1 MTENE
6 KILAGLI
13 KGVQSWDDLKPK
25 LSEYNT
31 SITDTTTKTTLAG
44 KLFEIFAK
52 YYFKVDPT
60 QNQLYSDVWL
70 YDEVDSLTKEELGL
84 PVKDKGVDLVLK
96 DRQGRFYVV
105 QCKFKNNEESIVN
118 FGKDKIANTFFWS
131 KKCFGVI
138 LFTNVA
144 DCTDDIK
151 NEKNFNAIK
160 SDTLLNLDSSF
171 FSSVSNFIELNV
183 PAQTKCHVRRE
194 DQKLAIEKVV
204 EHFKIN
210 DRGQLILPCG
220 AGKTTTSL
228 WIKEKLKS
236 RSTLVLFPS
245 LALLRQFKTEWAAQR
260 SDDYVYINVCSE
272 KDIDKS
278 KDDSPVTHTY
288 EISGEV
294 TTSADRIKEFLDSEF
309 ENKIVF
315 CTYQSSKVIQDAL
328 VQLVNFSFD
337 LIICDEAHR
346 TAGGAKQN
354 TFAIIHDE
362 AKIRGRKRLY
372 MTATPRVVSVQLKAK
387 LGQDYALLCDMSNS
401 DIYGTEAF
409 RMSFGEAIND
419 NILVDYKIIGIGV
432 THKQVKQFIEQ
443 RRFVTE
449 EYDLKEI
456 ADNYALNLVME
467 KYSAFHAITF
477 HSKVDFAK
485 EFSKRH
491 NNYFGPDVY
500 SNHVSGKDKTSK
512 RADILRRFKNNNKGV
527 VSNAR
532 CLTEG
537 VDVPIIDLIYFCD
550 PKNSKIDIVQASG
563 RALRKDKHGNKTIG
577 YIVVPIFHH
586 IDEDIEKEIEKK
598 PYFQNL
604 IQVIRSLCDQDE
616 RLQAE
621 IDEVAF
627 TKGERTS
634 RRIEI
639 TYDDNEIEK
648 IITLDG
654 LDKEV
659 KKYLFD
665 QIIEKT
671 RDSWNL
677 MYSKLVEFKHKFK
690 STNIPRKQT
699 EYNQLRWWVQ
709 AQRDNYFKKKLA
721 QNQID
726 KLNKLGF
733 EWKGEQRREITD
745 RFEIWMQSYR
755 KLQIYFAEHENS
767 DVPARY
773 EKDKSLGP
781 WVVEQ
786 RIRYEK
792 GKLSEKQIEL
802 LENIKINWDPKN
814 TYPKLIE
821 ALIEYKKKYGNV
833 NVPQG
838 KYEHRKIAAKC
849 ARTRAIYK
857 TGNTSIK
864 GDIIAKGKGR
874 ITKWAI
880 EKLNELGFEWNVGT
894 PDWDERFSELKQY
907 YEINGNTNIKVTEN
921 QTLFYWC
928 YRQRKNKKELEQEQ
942 IQKLNSIDFV
952 FDLQKTK
959 NEELFLEK
967 VSTLKEY
974 YDTKASGECDV
985 TKETLRKI
993 QKWESAFRV
1002 AYRENNLSDE
1012 YFEMLSAIDFNF
1024 SQENSEEEIWIEYF
1038 NELQQYYD
1046 QYNSFII
1053 PNEYEFLKLKRWI
1066 TYQRGL
1072 HNKNKL
1078 REDRKQKLQGLGY
1091 DFTDS
1096 YKTVSIKTKENIS
1109 NTFWD
1114 KKIEDL
1120 KKYYEASNSFDG
1132 IENKDE
1138 YKVLYRWIK
1147 KINSEFKKG
1156 KLQESRFIQLK
1167 EMNFDFLYKPIRQK
1181 KPKTDNWEKRF
1192 EELKE
1197 YYNSTSTFYLSMKN
1211 PDQKLLAS
1219 WSRAQK
1225 SAYKKGKLQTNRIN
1239 DLESI
1244 GFSFFENYNPK
1255 KQITRWKNNEE
1266 NWNIKYEQYKAY
1278 YDKNNTFYIP
1288 IPDKENKKLR
1298 VWWQTQIAKF
1308 RRHKLSSEQIE
1319 KFHSIGFRFE
1329 STQITKPRIERDIA
1343 DNNIIEETW
1352 NKNYL
1357 LLLDYK
1363 IKNGNCN
1370 VPRSFSNSSLAYW
1383 VSQQR
1388 TKYNR
1393 NQLSED
1399 KIIKLNLLEFNW
1411 GKIKGQLEKELWLK
1425 SYNKLKVFYDLYGH
1439 SSPTIEYGDKQ
1450 LLQWIMQQRHRGKK
1464 GILKQDYYDLLEALK
1479 FNWNANPSG
1488 GHGKPKDDIWLQ
1500 HYQKLVLYKNLFSTT
1515 NVSQTNKEYKAL
1527 GKWVNDQRHHYKKGR
1542 MSDFRINKLN
1552 DIDFVWV
1559 AKKTIAATG

>member
-6 KILAGLI
+6 KILAGLL

-44 KLFEIFAK
+44 KLFEYFSK

-60 QNQLYSDVWL
+60 QNQLYTDVWL

-84 PVKDKGVDLVLK
+84 PTQDKGVDLLLK
-96 DRQGRFYVV
+96 DRQGRYYVV

-138 LFTNVA
+138 LFTNVS

-171 FSSVSNFIELNV
+171 FSSILNYIELNV
-183 PAQTKCHVRRE
+183 PAPIKKHVRRE

-204 EHFKIN
+204 EHFELN

-260 SDDYVYINVCSE
+260 SDDYIYINVCSE

-278 KDDSPVTHTY
+278 KDDSAVTHTY

-294 TTSADRIKEFLDSEF
+294 TTSADRIKEFLESEF

-328 VQLVNFSFD
+328 VQVSTFSFD

-346 TAGGAKQN
+346 TAGGTKQN
-354 TFAIIHDE
+354 TFAIVHDPK
-362 AKIRGRKRLY
+362 KIRGKKRLY

-387 LGQDYALLCDMSNS
+387 LGQDYGLLCDMSNP

-419 NILVDYKIIGIGV
+419 KILVDYKIIGIGV
-432 THKQVKQFIEQ
+432 TQKQVKQFIEQ

-563 RALRKDKHGNKTIG
+563 RALRKDRHGSKTIG

-604 IQVIRSLCDQDE
+604 IQVVRSLCDQDE

-621 IDEVAF
+621 IDEIAF
-627 TKGERTS
+627 NKGEKTS

-677 MYSKLVEFKHKFK
+677 MYSKLVEFKNKFNT
-690 STNIPRKQT
+690 TNIPRKKI
-699 EYNQLRWWVQ
+699 EYNPLRWWVQ
-709 AQRDNYFKKKLA
+709 AQRDNYFNKKLT
-721 QNQID
+721 QLQID
-726 KLNKLGF
+726 KLTKIGF
-733 EWKGEQRREITD
+733 EWKGEQRREIKD
-745 RFEIWMQSYR
+745 KFEIWMQSYR
-755 KLQIYFAEHENS
+755 KLQQYFNENGKT
-767 DVPARY
+767 DLPARY
-773 EKDKSLGP
+773 KQDKSLAN
-781 WVVEQ
+781 WLVSQ
-786 RIRYEK
+786 RQKYDEGR
-792 GKLSEKQIEL
+792 LSDNQIEL
-802 LENIKINWDPKN
+802 LEKIKINWDPKN
-814 TYPKLIE
+814 TYPELIDL
-821 ALIEYKKKYGNV
+821 LIEYKKIHGNV

-838 KYEHRKIAAKC
+838 RYEYRKIAAKC
-849 ARTRAIYK
+849 ARARAIYK
-857 TGNTSIK
+857 KGAETLK
-864 GDIIAKGKGR
+864 GDIIAKGTGR

-880 EKLNELGFEWNVGT
+880 EKLNELGFEWNIGS
-894 PDWDERFSELKQY
+894 PDWDEKFEEVKEFYEKNGFS
-907 YEINGNTNIKVTEN
+907 NIKVTDN
-921 QTLFYWC
+921 QNLAYWC
-928 YRQRKNKKELEQEQ
+928 YRQKRDKQTLSNEQ
-942 IQKLNSIDFV
+942 IDKLKSINFDFKNTV
-952 FDLQKTK
+952 RDSEKTFLSRFAELQDYYQQNDTFFIPQADKNYKSLKFWLGKLKTK
-959 NEELFLEK
+959 YNSGTIPKEWLQMLEGIEYPFNETIYEDHIWNEKFEELKIFYLEFK
-967 VSTLKEY
+967 TFVLFDKPGYKSLNTWLYTQRSTFK
-974 YDTKASGECDV
+974 KG
-985 TKETLRKI
+985 
-993 QKWESAFRV
+993 Q
-1002 AYRENNLSDE
+1002 
-1012 YFEMLSAIDFNF
+1012 
-1024 SQENSEEEIWIEYF
+1024 
-1038 NELQQYYD
+1038 
-1046 QYNSFII
+1046 
-1053 PNEYEFLKLKRWI
+1053 
-1066 TYQRGL
+1066 
-1072 HNKNKL
+1072 L
-1078 REDRKQKLQGLGY
+1078 REGREKKLLDLGY
-1091 DFTDS
+1091 SFTEKYS
-1096 YKTVSIKTKENIS
+1096 YVTDKTKEKIRTTS
-1109 NTFWD
+1109 WE
-1114 KKIEDL
+1114 KKIEEFKNYL
-1120 KKYYEASNSFDG
+1120 ETFHTLAG
-1132 IENKDE
+1132 IEKKKEFDS
-1138 YKVLYRWIK
+1138 LYRWIK
-1147 KINSEFKKG
+1147 NNIRQNKKELLNDE
-1156 KLQESRFIQLK
+1156 KVNQLLDL
-1167 EMNFDFLYKPIRQK
+1167 NFDFEYKPQRDKKQK
-1181 KPKTDNWEKRF
+1181 PDNWNEMF
-1192 EELKE
+1192 EEFKTFVTETGLYYLPLKSQ
-1197 YYNSTSTFYLSMKN
+1197 STRKLS
-1211 PDQKLLAS
+1211 S
-1219 WSRAQK
+1219 WLRAQK
-1225 SAYKKGKLQTNRIN
+1225 SAYKKGKLQPNRIYN
-1239 DLESI
+1239 LESI
-1244 GFSFFENYNPK
+1244 GFSFSENYNPK
-1255 KQITRWKNNEE
+1255 KQITRWKNDED
-1266 NWNIKYEQYKAY
+1266 NWNEKFLQFKSYF
-1278 YDKNNTFYIP
+1278 DKNKTFYIP

-1298 VWWQTQIAKF
+1298 IWWQTQIAKF
-1308 RRHKLSSEQIE
+1308 RRQKLSKEQIAM
-1319 KFHSIGFRFE
+1319 FSLIGFTFHPN
-1329 STQITKPRIERDIA
+1329 QITKPRPTKEKKEINYTEA
-1343 DNNIIEETW
+1343 AW
-1352 NKNYL
+1352 NTQYL
-1357 LLLDYK
+1357 ALLDYK
-1363 IKNGNCN
+1363 IKNNDCN
-1370 VPRSFSNSSLAYW
+1370 VPRGFSHSSLAYW

-1393 NQLSED
+1393 KQLSEE

-1411 GKIKGQLEKELWLK
+1411 GKIKGQSEKELWLK
-1425 SYNKLKVFYDLYGH
+1425 SYNKLKVFYDLYVN

-1464 GILKQDYYDLLEALK
+1464 GILKQDYYDLLEVLK
-1479 FNWNANPSG
+1479 FNWNPNPSG
-1488 GHGKPKDDIWLQ
+1488 GLGKPKDDIWLQ
-1500 HYQKLVLYKNLFSTT
+1500 HYQKLVLYKNLFGTT

-1542 MSDFRINKLN
+1542 LSDFRINKLN

>member
-6 KILAGLI
+6 KILAALL

-31 SITDTTTKTTLAG
+31 SITDTTSKTTLAG
-44 KLFEIFAK
+44 KLFEYFAK
-52 YYFKVDPT
+52 YYFKVDAT
-60 QNQLYSDVWL
+60 QNQLYTDVWL

-84 PVKDKGVDLVLK
+84 PTKDKGVDLLLK
-96 DRQGRFYVV
+96 DGQGRYYVV

-138 LFTNVA
+138 LFTNVS

-160 SDTLLNLDSSF
+160 SDTLLNLDSSL
-171 FSSVSNFIELNV
+171 FSSILRYIELNV
-183 PAQTKCHVRRE
+183 PTPIKKHVRRE
-194 DQKLAIEKVV
+194 DQKLAIEKVA

-260 SDDYVYINVCSE
+260 SDDYIYINVCSE

-294 TTSADRIKEFLDSEF
+294 TTSADRIKEFLECEF

-328 VQLVNFSFD
+328 VQLPGFFFD

-354 TFAIIHDE
+354 TFAIIHDQT
-362 AKIRGRKRLY
+362 KIRGKKRLY
-372 MTATPRVVSVQLKAK
+372 MTATPRIVSVQLKAK
-387 LGQDYALLCDMSNS
+387 LGQDYALLCDMSNP

-419 NILVDYKIIGIGV
+419 KILVDYKIIGIGV
-432 THKQVKQFIEQ
+432 TQKQVKQFIEQ

-485 EFSKRH
+485 GFSKRH
-491 NNYFGPDVY
+491 NNYFSPDVY

-512 RADILRRFKNNNKGV
+512 RADILRRFKKSNKGV

-563 RALRKDKHGNKTIG
+563 RALRKDTHGNKSIG
-577 YIVVPIFHH
+577 YIVVPIFHY

-627 TKGERTS
+627 NKGEKKS

-659 KKYLFD
+659 RKYLFD
-665 QIIEKT
+665 QIIERT

-677 MYSKLVEFKHKFK
+677 MFSKLVEFKQEFK
-690 STNIPRKQT
+690 TTNIARKQI
-699 EYNQLRWWVQ
+699 EYNQLRWWAQ
-709 AQRDNYFKKKLA
+709 AQRDNYFKKKLT
-721 QNQID
+721 QSQID
-726 KLNKLGF
+726 KLNNLGF
-733 EWKGEQRREITD
+733 EWKGEQRRETTD
-745 RFEIWMQSYR
+745 KFEIWMQSYR
-755 KLQIYFAEHENS
+755 KLQIYFTENGNT
-767 DVPARY
+767 DVLARY
-773 EKDKSLGP
+773 EKDKSLGT
-781 WVVEQ
+781 WVVAQ
-786 RIRYEK
+786 RSRYDK
-792 GKLSEKQIEL
+792 GNLSDEQIEL
-802 LENIKINWDPKN
+802 LENLKINWDPQN
-814 TYPKLIE
+814 TYPELIE
-821 ALIEYKKKYGNV
+821 SLINYKKIHGNI

-838 KYEHRKIAAKC
+838 RYEDRKVAAKC
-849 ARTRAIYK
+849 ARARSIYK
-857 TGNTSIK
+857 NGTKTIK
-864 GDIIAKGKGR
+864 GDVVAKGKGR

-880 EKLNELGFEWNVGT
+880 EKLNELGFEWNVGS
-894 PDWDERFSELKQY
+894 PDWDERFEEVKKF
-907 YEINGNTNIKVTEN
+907 YEKNGFSNIKVTDN
-921 QTLFYWC
+921 QSIAYWC
-928 YRQRKNKKELEQEQ
+928 YRQKRDKQ
-942 IQKLNSIDFV
+942 S
-952 FDLQKTK
+952 
-959 NEELFLEK
+959 
-967 VSTLKEY
+967 
-974 YDTKASGECDV
+974 
-985 TKETLRKI
+985 
-993 QKWESAFRV
+993 
-1002 AYRENNLSDE
+1002 LSDE
-1012 YFEMLSAIDFNF
+1012 QIEKLKSIKFSFINKIRDAEKTFFNRFTELQEYHQKNGTFFIPQTDKKYRSLKVWLSRLKSKYNSGLIPKEWLQMLEGIGYS
-1024 SQENSEEEIWIEYF
+1024 F
-1038 NELQQYYD
+1038 NETIYED
-1046 QYNSFII
+1046 HIW
-1053 PNEYEFLKLKRWI
+1053 NEKFEELKLFYLEFKTFILFDRPGYKSLNTWLH
-1066 TYQRGL
+1066 TQRNAFKKG
-1072 HNKNKL
+1072 KL
-1078 REDRKQKLQGLGY
+1078 RADREKNLLDLGY
-1091 DFTDS
+1091 SFTAKYS
-1096 YKTVSIKTKENIS
+1096 YVTDKTKEKIS
-1109 NTFWD
+1109 SSYWD
-1114 KKIEDL
+1114 KRILEFGNYL
-1120 KKYYEASNSFDG
+1120 ETCNTITG
-1132 IENKDE
+1132 IEKKAE
-1138 YKVLYRWIK
+1138 YGSLYRWIK
-1147 KINSEFKKG
+1147 NIKLQYKNKLLNDEKVNQLLSLNFDFEYNPKGGRKEKSDNWYEMFNQFKNLVSETGSYYLPLKNEATRKLSLWLRVQKSSFKKG
-1156 KLQESRFIQLK
+1156 KLQS
-1167 EMNFDFLYKPIRQK
+1167 
-1181 KPKTDNWEKRF
+1181 
-1192 EELKE
+1192 
-1197 YYNSTSTFYLSMKN
+1197 
-1211 PDQKLLAS
+1211 
-1219 WSRAQK
+1219 
-1225 SAYKKGKLQTNRIN
+1225 NRII

-1244 GFSFFENYNPK
+1244 GFSFTENYNPK
-1255 KQITRWKNNEE
+1255 RKITRWEKNED
-1266 NWNIKYEQYKAY
+1266 NWNEKFEQYKEY
-1278 YDKNNTFYIP
+1278 YDKNKTYYIP
-1288 IPDKENKKLR
+1288 IPDRENKKLR
-1298 VWWQTQIAKF
+1298 RWWQTQISKF
-1308 RRHKLSSEQIE
+1308 RQQKLSKEQVAM
-1319 KFHSIGFRFE
+1319 FSTIGFIFQAN
-1329 STQITKPRIERDIA
+1329 QITKPKPIREKKEM
-1343 DNNIIEETW
+1343 NYLEETW
-1352 NKNYL
+1352 NNHYL
-1357 LLLDYK
+1357 SLLDYK
-1363 IKNGNCN
+1363 VKNKNCN
-1370 VPRSFSNSSLAYW
+1370 VPRSTNSSLSYW
-1383 VSQQR
+1383 VSEQR

-1411 GKIKGQLEKELWLK
+1411 KKIKDQSDKELWLK
-1425 SYNKLKVFYDLYGH
+1425 SYNKLKLFYDLYGH

-1464 GILKQDYYDLLEALK
+1464 GILKQDYYALLEALK
-1479 FNWNANPSG
+1479 FNWNPSPNG
-1488 GHGKPKDDIWLQ
+1488 GVGKKDDIWLE
-1500 HYQKLVLYKNLFSTT
+1500 HYQKLVDYKSIFGTT

-1527 GKWVNDQRHHYKKGR
+1527 GKWVNDQRHHYKKGK

-1552 DIDFVWV
+1552 DIDFAWV
-1559 AKKTIAATG
+1559 AKKIIAASR